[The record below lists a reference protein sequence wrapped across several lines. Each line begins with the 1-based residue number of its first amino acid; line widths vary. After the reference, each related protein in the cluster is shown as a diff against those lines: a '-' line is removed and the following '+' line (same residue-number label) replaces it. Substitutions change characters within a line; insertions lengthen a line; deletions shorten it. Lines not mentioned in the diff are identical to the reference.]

1 MVNYELTIN
10 GFKNNNMNAKE
21 KAKELYCKYTDAL
34 NIRDLQTTANPFAK
48 QCALIAVEEILH
60 CEATEPSDT
69 DWDDCGATA
78 QYYWPQKKVDAG
90 KFWGDVKSELQSL

>member
-1 MVNYELTIN
+1 
-10 GFKNNNMNAKE
+10 MNAKE
-21 KAKELYCKYTDAL
+21 KAKDLFTTFRYALSHKDAPL
-34 NIRDLQTTANPFAK
+34 GMYKDNIAI
-48 QCALIAVEEILH
+48 QCALMAVEEILK

>member
-1 MVNYELTIN
+1 
-10 GFKNNNMNAKE
+10 MNAKE
-21 KAKELYCKYTDAL
+21 KAQDLFTTFRYALSHKDAPL
-34 NIRDLQTTANPFAK
+34 GMYKDNIAI
-48 QCALIAVEEILH
+48 QCALMAVEEILK

-90 KFWGDVKSELQSL
+90 KFWGDVKKEIELL